1 MSILKIFR
9 NIFRR
14 KPAETELPTDTTPD
28 KKDSADLLKGLDR
41 VQELNREFPT
51 IVADDT
57 NKEQFLFASFLY
69 NFELSD
75 GKLLRDVFHIV
86 KGYIDHS
93 RSYSS
98 MSLVDPC
105 FKCIWK
111 NVDEIKFFIDNPFEE
126 YRFADC
132 ITKNPKRYIFQKPVI
147 IHPVKNIIDIKKFCE
162 MVDTYYTRAKALKVQ
177 LAENKTDLIKYS
189 MLEYGKDSGF
199 KMCTNVRPDRVDEII
214 NKDTMQYATE
224 YRAYIIEKLAD
235 ASIGSAYSNTDIK
248 EINHKQPTARVE
260 WYNTFAE
267 AHLRKLETESLNK
280 KYGDVISEIR
290 TLAVK
295 KVAAMT
301 KANKKS

>member
-14 KPAETELPTDTTPD
+14 KPAKTELPADTTPD
-28 KKDSADLLKGLDR
+28 KKDTTDLL
-41 VQELNREFPT
+41 QELNREFPT
-51 IVADDT
+51 IAADVT
-57 NKEQFLFASFLY
+57 HNESIQFASFLY
-69 NFELSD
+69 NFKLSD
-75 GKLLRDVFHIV
+75 GKQLRDVFHIV
-86 KGYIDHS
+86 KGYIDQHPF
-93 RSYSS
+93 SS
-98 MSLVDPC
+98 MRLKPC

-126 YRFADC
+126 YWFDDC
-132 ITKNPKRYIFQKPVI
+132 IAKHPERKIFQQPVI
-147 IHPVKNIIDIKKFCE
+147 KHPVQTILDVKKFCE

-177 LAENKTDLIKYS
+177 LADNKTDLIKYS

-199 KMCTNVRPDRVDEII
+199 KMCTNARPDRVDEII
-214 NKDTMQYATE
+214 NKDTMQYANE
-224 YRAYIIEKLAD
+224 YRAYIIERLAD

-260 WYNTFAE
+260 WYNTFEE

-301 KANKKS
+301 KADRKS

>member
-14 KPAETELPTDTTPD
+14 KPAETELPADTTPD
-28 KKDSADLLKGLDR
+28 KKDNTDLL
-41 VQELNREFPT
+41 QELNRKFPT
-51 IVADDT
+51 ITADDT
-57 NKEQFLFASFLY
+57 NKERFLFASFLY

-75 GKLLRDVFHIV
+75 GKQLRDVFHIV

-93 RSYSS
+93 RSFSS
-98 MSLVDPC
+98 MSLDPC

-132 ITKNPKRYIFQKPVI
+132 IAKNPKQYIFQKPVI
-147 IHPVKNIIDIKKFCE
+147 IHHVKNILDVKKFCE
-162 MVDTYYTRAKALKVQ
+162 LVDTYYTRVKALKVQ
-177 LAENKTDLIKYS
+177 LADNKTDLIKYS
-189 MLEYGKDSGF
+189 TLEYGKDSGF
-199 KMCTNVRPDRVDEII
+199 RMCTNARPDRVDEII
-214 NKDTMQYATE
+214 NKDTMQYANE

-235 ASIGSAYSNTDIK
+235 ASIGSAYSNTDIR

-280 KYGDVISEIR
+280 KYGDVIGEIR
-290 TLAVK
+290 SLAIK
-295 KVAAMT
+295 KVAEMT
-301 KANKKS
+301 KANRKS